1 MDINTLLFNEIH
13 DILYGYD
20 CRDDQIK
27 HFLTA
32 PISFDERQK
41 EAIKIIEGIM
51 TVHGKKD
58 LLSCVA
64 ELARIEHGIR
74 ELEPWAR
81 DHVVHA
87 LLSFL
92 LGIYIQNKFFAL
104 KGISVN
110 EFQWK
115 LAGLFHDVG
124 YPVQIAK
131 DAMLSRFAKKIND
144 IKDTIGVPS
153 PDIHFKIVPVGLEKL
168 KNNINSFELIQAK
181 INEWGLQINPMKEY
195 KRMTDSGNIC
205 HGMISALAVL
215 YLIDLMYQKNNP
227 KRERRDIYKHNINF
241 NQVHFET
248 DVVSACAAIF
258 IHNLPD
264 NCFENTKIDCS
275 KAPLAFLLKLSDCL
289 QEWER
294 PSRINPEGFHA
305 DKFDIQVIKGKLI
318 FHSDISDKDKD
329 KIRKEI
335 SSSLIA
341 SDVLIC

>member
-1 MDINTLLFNEIH
+1 MDINALLFNEIH
-13 DILYGYD
+13 DILYDYD
-20 CRDDQIK
+20 CREDQIN
-27 HFLTA
+27 HFLTIPA
-32 PISFDERQK
+32 SFDERQK

-51 TVHGKKD
+51 TVHGKKE

-131 DAMLSRFAKKIND
+131 DAMLSRFAQKIND
-144 IKDTIGVPS
+144 IKDSIGVS
-153 PDIHFKIVPVGLEKL
+153 TPDIHFKIVPVGLEKL
-168 KNNINSFELIQAK
+168 KNDINSFELIQAK

-264 NCFENTKIDCS
+264 KCFKNAKIDCS

-289 QEWER
+289 QEWDR
-294 PSRINPEGFHA
+294 PSLNNTNGYPSS
-305 DKFDIQVIKGKLI
+305 KFDMHVKDGKLVFRSDVSIENKGKI
-318 FHSDISDKDKD
+318 E
-329 KIRKEI
+329 KEI
-335 SSSLIA
+335 ISSLIA
-341 SDVLIC
+341 SDVLIR